1 MKKLFNNIQ
10 LVFIIILAVALIL
23 SLLSKPSTPIDTY
36 KDEINLLKK
45 QNKELRLS
53 NDSLSLANS
62 KLQNE
67 INIIL
72 YAIDSTE
79 VILKETETKLAAL
92 EKKRNEIPNII
103 NNMDSDDVTNN
114 ISDYLKRRGKG
125 NN

>member
-10 LVFIIILAVALIL
+10 LVFIIILAVALIISIL
-23 SLLSKPSTPIDTY
+23 SRPSPTIDTY
-36 KDEINLLKK
+36 EDEINILKK
-45 QNKELRLS
+45 HNKELRLS
-53 NDSLSLANS
+53 NDSLISANG

-79 VILKETETKLAAL
+79 VILKETETKLADL

>member
-10 LVFIIILAVALIL
+10 LVFIIILAVALVL
-23 SLLSKPSTPIDTY
+23 SFLFRPSIPIDIY
-36 KDEINLLKK
+36 EKEINILKK

-53 NDSLSLANS
+53 NDSLTSANI

-92 EKKRNEIPNII
+92 EKKRNEIPSII

-114 ISDYLKRRGKG
+114 ISDYLKRRSKR

>member
-36 KDEINLLKK
+36 EDEINLLKK

-79 VILKETETKLAAL
+79 VILKKTETKLADL
-92 EKKRNEIPNII
+92 EKKRNEIPSII

-114 ISDYLKRRGKG
+114 ISDYLKRRGKR

>member
-36 KDEINLLKK
+36 EDEINLLKK

-79 VILKETETKLAAL
+79 VILKETETKLADL
-92 EKKRNEIPNII
+92 EKKRNEIPSII

-114 ISDYLKRRGKG
+114 ISDYLKRRGKR

>member
-23 SLLSKPSTPIDTY
+23 SILSKPSTPIDTY
-36 KDEINLLKK
+36 EDEINLLKK

-53 NDSLSLANS
+53 HDSLSLANS

-92 EKKRNEIPNII
+92 EKKRNEIPII
-103 NNMDSDDVTNN
+103 ISNMDSDDITNN

>member
-23 SLLSKPSTPIDTY
+23 SILSRPSSTIDTY
-36 KDEINLLKK
+36 EDEINILKK
-45 QNKELRLS
+45 HNKELRLS
-53 NDSLSLANS
+53 NDSLISANG

-79 VILKETETKLAAL
+79 VILKKTETKLADL
-92 EKKRNEIPNII
+92 EKKRNEIPSII

>member
-23 SLLSKPSTPIDTY
+23 SILSKPSTPIDTY
-36 KDEINLLKK
+36 EDEINLLKK

-79 VILKETETKLAAL
+79 VILKETETKLADL
-92 EKKRNEIPNII
+92 EKKRNEIPSII

>member
-23 SLLSKPSTPIDTY
+23 SFLFRPSIPIDIY
-36 KDEINLLKK
+36 EKEINILKK

-53 NDSLSLANS
+53 NDSLTSANI

-79 VILKETETKLAAL
+79 VILKKTETKLADL
-92 EKKRNEIPNII
+92 EKKRNEIPSII

>member
-1 MKKLFNNIQ
+1 LKKLFNNIQ

-36 KDEINLLKK
+36 EDEINLLKK

-79 VILKETETKLAAL
+79 VILKETETKLADL
-92 EKKRNEIPNII
+92 EKKRNEIPSII

-114 ISDYLKRRGKG
+114 ISDYLKRRGKR

>member
-23 SLLSKPSTPIDTY
+23 SLLSKPSTPVDTY
-36 KDEINLLKK
+36 EDEINLLKK

-92 EKKRNEIPNII
+92 EKKRNEIPSII

-114 ISDYLKRRGKG
+114 ISDYLKRRGKR

>member
-23 SLLSKPSTPIDTY
+23 SILSRPSPTIDTY
-36 KDEINLLKK
+36 EDEINILKK
-45 QNKELRLS
+45 HNKELRLS
-53 NDSLSLANS
+53 NDSLISANG

-79 VILKETETKLAAL
+79 VILKKTETKLADL
-92 EKKRNEIPNII
+92 EKKRNEIPSII

>member
-1 MKKLFNNIQ
+1 LKKLFNNIQ

-23 SLLSKPSTPIDTY
+23 SILSKPSTPIDTY
-36 KDEINLLKK
+36 EDEINLLKK

-92 EKKRNEIPNII
+92 EKKRNEIPSII

>member
-1 MKKLFNNIQ
+1 LKKLFNNIQ

-45 QNKELRLS
+45 QNKKLRLS

>member
-36 KDEINLLKK
+36 EDEINLLKK

-92 EKKRNEIPNII
+92 EKKRNEIPSII

-114 ISDYLKRRGKG
+114 ISDYLKRRSKR

>member
-23 SLLSKPSTPIDTY
+23 SFLFRPSIPIDTY
-36 KDEINLLKK
+36 ENEINLLKK
-45 QNKELRLS
+45 QNNELRLS
-53 NDSLSLANS
+53 NDSLTSANI

-67 INIIL
+67 INTIL
-72 YAIDSTE
+72 YSIDSTE
-79 VILKETETKLAAL
+79 VILKETEAKLAEL
-92 EKKRNEIPNII
+92 EKKRNEIPSII
-103 NNMDSDDVTNN
+103 DNMDSDDVTNN